1 MVTGEERREGVEMDQ
16 PVGAMFA
23 GMGLGMIVLGL
34 ILFIAWIIVPFAII
48 GTKPILREILAEL
61 RKQNSLLART
71 QMIPTLEKTT
81 PGRTSDVQPSS
92 GRRDPS
98 LL

>member
-1 MVTGEERREGVEMDQ
+1 
-16 PVGAMFA
+16 
-23 GMGLGMIVLGL
+23 
-34 ILFIAWIIVPFAII
+34 
-48 GTKPILREILAEL
+48 
-61 RKQNSLLART
+61 LART